1 MPEWFVQIGFA
12 TLLAVLG
19 WLISRKLDGIDKKLD
34 RFDERMGKADDRQ
47 TKIEKDC
54 VPREEFDKLK
64 AQVAHHSTEI
74 AVIKTTCN
82 STHEKK

>member
-12 TLLAVLG
+12 TLLTVLG

-34 RFDERMGKADDRQ
+34 RVDERMGKTDERQ
-47 TKIEKDC
+47 AKIEKDC
-54 VPREEFDKLK
+54 VTWEEFNRLRAD
-64 AQVAHHSTEI
+64 VTHHSTEI

-82 STHEKK
+82 ATHEKK